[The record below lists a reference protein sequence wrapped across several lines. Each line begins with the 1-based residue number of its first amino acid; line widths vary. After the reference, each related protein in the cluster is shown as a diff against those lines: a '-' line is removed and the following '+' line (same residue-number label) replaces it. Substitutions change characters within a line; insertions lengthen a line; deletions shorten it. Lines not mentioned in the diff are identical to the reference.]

1 MRFVEFA
8 PQAKPV
14 TYRSVAN
21 TPATPLPTNTPP
33 TKVSPEPIKVY
44 PRAWQHEWVQRYLAA
59 KMAKDAQTIKPT
71 ELDVVKAFMLH
82 AQAQRQA
89 DADYAAQRRQRQQPQ
104 QQQEQITPVQTM
116 SVQRT
121 PRKRG
126 T

>member
-14 TYRSVAN
+14 TSRPVAN
-21 TPATPLPTNTPP
+21 KTATPLPTNTPP
-33 TKVSPEPIKVY
+33 TAVSPEPIKVY

-59 KMAKDAQTIKPT
+59 QMAKDAQTIKPT
-71 ELDVVKAFMLH
+71 ELDMVKAFTLH

-89 DADYAAQRRQRQQPQ
+89 DTDYANSQQRQSSSNSN
-104 QQQEQITPVQTM
+104 M

-121 PRKRG
+121 PHK
-126 T
+126 

>member
-1 MRFVEFA
+1 MRFVEFS

-14 TYRSVAN
+14 TSRSVAN

-33 TKVSPEPIKVY
+33 TPVSPEPIKVY
-44 PRAWQHEWVQRYLAA
+44 PRTWQHEWVQRYLAA
-59 KMAKDAQTIKPT
+59 KIAKDAQTIEPT

-82 AQAQRQA
+82 SQAQRQA

>member
-14 TYRSVAN
+14 ASRPVAN

-33 TKVSPEPIKVY
+33 IAVSPEPIKVY
-44 PRAWQHEWVQRYLAA
+44 PRAWQHERVQRYLAA

-89 DADYAAQRRQRQQPQ
+89 DADYAINQKRQSSSNLN
-104 QQQEQITPVQTM
+104 M

-121 PRKRG
+121 PQK
-126 T
+126 

>member
-8 PQAKPV
+8 PHAKPV
-14 TYRSVAN
+14 TSRPVAN

-33 TKVSPEPIKVY
+33 TSVSPEPIKVY

-104 QQQEQITPVQTM
+104 QEQQQITPAETM

-121 PRKRG
+121 LRKRG

>member
-8 PQAKPV
+8 PQAKPAAS
-14 TYRSVAN
+14 RPVAN

-33 TKVSPEPIKVY
+33 TAVSPEPIKVY

-59 KMAKDAQTIKPT
+59 QMAKDAQTIKPT
-71 ELDVVKAFMLH
+71 ELDMVKAFTLH

-89 DADYAAQRRQRQQPQ
+89 DADYATQRRQQEQPQ
-104 QQQEQITPVQTM
+104 QRQITPAEAM

-121 PRKRG
+121 QRKRG
-126 T
+126 G

>member
-8 PQAKPV
+8 PHAKPV
-14 TYRSVAN
+14 TSRPVAN

-59 KMAKDAQTIKPT
+59 KIAKDAQTIEPT

-82 AQAQRQA
+82 SQAQRQA